1 MRVVYIVV
9 FEGAYGQQIDS
20 VFIDPVKAQE
30 YVDKKNKSD
39 YCYQYE
45 IEIHFVK

>member
-1 MRVVYIVV
+1 MNVYLVV

-20 VFIDPVKAQE
+20 VFTNLAKAQE

-39 YCYQYE
+39 YCYHYE
-45 IEIHFVK
+45 IETHFEI